1 MAYKQRGHAQPGIN
15 QRAQDPPKKG
25 NTKTTFGDKL
35 KSAWYSEIGGNTGTH
50 AYNAKKQEFRNY
62 RAKQAKWES
71 SDPKTRGE
79 APKSPSWMTGF

>member
-50 AYNAKKQEFRNY
+50 LTTLKSRSSVTTEPNKLSGNRLILKQEVKRL
-62 RAKQAKWES
+62 
-71 SDPKTRGE
+71 
-79 APKSPSWMTGF
+79 SPLAG